1 MRKKRRGG
9 KGGGEERRRR
19 GERGEEVAGM
29 LVAACDRLT
38 DGSAKNP
45 ASTPRSIFTWKL
57 HKDQHS
63 LHLYKQ
69 SKVHNVRAESIKA
82 FANSKNASNRVPIPH
97 TVSLSGCPLVKQ
109 SLNAKK
115 FFHNMKVLLLLMT
128 IPFDLNVLST
138 YLL

>member
-1 MRKKRRGG
+1 MEEKQERRKRRRGG
-9 KGGGEERRRR
+9 ERGVEEKEERRL
-19 GERGEEVAGM
+19 

-82 FANSKNASNRVPIPH
+82 FAN
-97 TVSLSGCPLVKQ
+97 
-109 SLNAKK
+109 
-115 FFHNMKVLLLLMT
+115 
-128 IPFDLNVLST
+128 
-138 YLL
+138 